1 MKPYVIS
8 AFKPVAAAVFLIM
21 VSRGAL
27 SAQDESRAPAPAAT
41 DAPKHTLSLPAGT
54 KSPTAAAAGS
64 ITFVGTATVII
75 RYGDLTILTDP
86 NFLHK
91 GDHVHLGYGL
101 TSQRLTDPAIAFES
115 LPPIDLVLLS
125 HMHADHF
132 DQLVAEKLDRKMPIV
147 STEGAAK
154 QLEKMGFTNRYALKR
169 WETFAVTKGTT
180 TLRVTAMPGRHGPPV
195 LAPLLLPEVIGSML
209 DFSAGNQGRP
219 YRMYI
224 SGDTMVYDDIR
235 DIPRRYPDVDL
246 ALLHLGGTRILGVMT
261 VTMDGKDGVR
271 MLQIIA
277 PKRAIP
283 IHYNDYDVFKSP
295 LSDFEK
301 EVAAAGLQD
310 KVRYLKH
317 GDTYKFEATR

>member
-1 MKPYVIS
+1 
-8 AFKPVAAAVFLIM
+8 
-21 VSRGAL
+21 
-27 SAQDESRAPAPAAT
+27 
-41 DAPKHTLSLPAGT
+41 
-54 KSPTAAAAGS
+54 
-64 ITFVGTATVII
+64 
-75 RYGDLTILTDP
+75 
-86 NFLHK
+86 
-91 GDHVHLGYGL
+91 
-101 TSQRLTDPAIAFES
+101 
-115 LPPIDLVLLS
+115 
-125 HMHADHF
+125 
-132 DQLVAEKLDRKMPIV
+132 
-147 STEGAAK
+147 
-154 QLEKMGFTNRYALKR
+154 
-169 WETFAVTKGTT
+169 
-180 TLRVTAMPGRHGPPV
+180 
-195 LAPLLLPEVIGSML
+195 
-209 DFSAGNQGRP
+209 
-219 YRMYI
+219 MYI

>member
-1 MKPYVIS
+1 M
-8 AFKPVAAAVFLIM
+8 
-21 VSRGAL
+21 
-27 SAQDESRAPAPAAT
+27 
-41 DAPKHTLSLPAGT
+41 
-54 KSPTAAAAGS
+54 
-64 ITFVGTATVII
+64 
-75 RYGDLTILTDP
+75 
-86 NFLHK
+86 
-91 GDHVHLGYGL
+91 
-101 TSQRLTDPAIAFES
+101 
-115 LPPIDLVLLS
+115 
-125 HMHADHF
+125 
-132 DQLVAEKLDRKMPIV
+132 
-147 STEGAAK
+147 
-154 QLEKMGFTNRYALKR
+154 
-169 WETFAVTKGTT
+169 
-180 TLRVTAMPGRHGPPV
+180 GPPV